1 MGMLQMLLISWGAI
15 TALLIVMLIYR
26 SMLGNREED
35 HLVLDAAGDS
45 MERENRAILSR
56 IEKLS
61 MPITALIVLSGV
73 LLLSMAG
80 MWLYQGYQHF

>member
-1 MGMLQMLLISWGAI
+1 MGMFQMLLISWGAI
-15 TALLIVMLIYR
+15 TALLVIMLIYR
-26 SMLGNREED
+26 SMLENREED

-45 MERENRAILSR
+45 MARENRAIVTR
-56 IEKLS
+56 IEKLN
-61 MPITALIVLSGV
+61 MPIMALMVLSAV